1 MRRSLIW
8 KGRFVPYLLFLV
20 IFIGCAGSYSWQAL
34 PDSSE
39 DERTIFVVSH
49 GWHTGLILPYESLS
63 ALPDLEKVMGES
75 TYFEF
80 GWGDADFYQ
89 GEEVTSGITLKAIL
103 WPTESVLHIVSIRE
117 DPRVRFR
124 NHDVVEVRISRRGLA
139 RLVDFVSSSFYQ
151 SSDARLVPLGR
162 GLYHHSHFF
171 RATGGYQLTNNC
183 NTWVA
188 EALER
193 AGLPVSSFLTLTA
206 DGVMGQTQNAM
217 RTYKCCPN

>member
-8 KGRFVPYLLFLV
+8 KGRFVPYLLLLV
-20 IFIGCAGSYSWQAL
+20 IFAGCAVSHSWQAL

-39 DERTIFVVSH
+39 DERSIFVVSH
-49 GWHTGLILPYESLS
+49 GWHTGLILPYEPLS

-89 GEEVTSGITLKAIL
+89 AEEVTSGIILKAIF
-103 WPTESVLHIVSIRE
+103 WPTESALHVVSIPE

-124 NHDVVEVRISRRGLA
+124 NRDVVEVRLSRQGLA
-139 RLVDFVSSSFYQ
+139 RLVDFVSSSFYRT
-151 SSDARLVPLGR
+151 SDARLVPLGR

-171 RATGGYQLTNNC
+171 RA
-183 NTWVA
+183 
-188 EALER
+188 
-193 AGLPVSSFLTLTA
+193 VSYTHLTLPTS
-206 DGVMGQTQNAM
+206 DLV
-217 RTYKCCPN
+217 

>member
-1 MRRSLIW
+1 M
-8 KGRFVPYLLFLV
+8 LLLV
-20 IFIGCAGSYSWQAL
+20 IFTGCAGSHSWQAL

-89 GEEVTSGITLKAIL
+89 AEEVTSGITLKAIL
-103 WPTESVLHIVSIRE
+103 WPTESVLHV
-117 DPRVRFR
+117 
-124 NHDVVEVRISRRGLA
+124 
-139 RLVDFVSSSFYQ
+139 VSSSFYR